1 MKVKITLPESIEDI
15 TLDQYQKFDA
25 LTRREDLNDIEYN
38 KRVIKIFTGLKY
50 QEVDAISFK
59 DYEDILIQ
67 IGKALNQ
74 ESEFK
79 QRFKI
84 KGVEFGFHPNLDNMQ
99 TSEYVDLKTI
109 GMDVENYHKVMAI
122 LFRPIIQSDGFKNY
136 KIANYE
142 GTKQYADVMKQMPMS
157 IVKGAFVFFYHLSS
171 ELRKHIQKSTKVE
184 HQRVTTQ
191 QTILKN
197 GGGTQQLA
205 T

>member
-74 ESEFK
+74 EAEFK

-84 KGVEFGFHPNLDNMQ
+84 KGVEFGFHPNLDEMQ

-136 KIANYE
+136 KISNYE

-171 ELRKHIQKSTKVE
+171 ELRKHIQKSTRVE
-184 HQRVTTQ
+184 HQKEKTH

-197 GGGTQQLA
+197 GDGMQQLA

>member
-84 KGVEFGFHPNLDNMQ
+84 KDIEFGFHPNLDNMQ

-191 QTILKN
+191 QIILKN
-197 GGGTQQLA
+197 GDGTQQLA